1 MTKIQNETA
10 YKATMERIE
19 ELLPLVDDNTPL
31 SDKNLIELD
40 LLSGLVEEYED
51 EHYPIK
57 SPSLAD
63 IMKLR
68 MYEMGLSQAK
78 LSELLGVSPSRISD
92 YFTGRSEPTLKVAR
106 EISKK
111 LNIDANIVLGP
122 EAIVLFGG
130 LAKSGDYIMKPIQ
143 KAIDDNILNIYK
155 GKTKLLVSELKD
167 SDAAVLGASA
177 LAMK

>member
-92 YFTGRSEPTLKVAR
+92 YYTGRSEPTLKLAR

-111 LNIDANIVLGP
+111 LNIDANIVLG
-122 EAIVLFGG
+122 I
-130 LAKSGDYIMKPIQ
+130 
-143 KAIDDNILNIYK
+143 
-155 GKTKLLVSELKD
+155 
-167 SDAAVLGASA
+167 
-177 LAMK
+177 